1 MINSDKEDSVFL
13 KKFNKNFIKAIN
25 KNQKGITRRA
35 NFLKAS
41 IVFVLLGIVHLIIN
55 LI

>member
-1 MINSDKEDSVFL
+1 MIKSDKEDSIFL
-13 KKFNKNFIKAIN
+13 KEFNKNFIKAIN
-25 KNQKGITRRA
+25 KNQKGITQRA

-41 IVFVLLGIVHLIIN
+41 IAFVLLGIVHFIIN